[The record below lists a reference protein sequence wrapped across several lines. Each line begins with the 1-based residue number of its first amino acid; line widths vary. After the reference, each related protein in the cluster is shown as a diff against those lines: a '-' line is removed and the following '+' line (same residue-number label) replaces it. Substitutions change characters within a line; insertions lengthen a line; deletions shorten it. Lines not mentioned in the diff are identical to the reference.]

1 MSSTATGPLEPGDE
15 RGGGDGGV
23 VQVAGAA
30 VAASGGVM
38 ARRPRARV
46 GNGLARKHEVDGVR
60 GAVDGGACRLP
71 GPGADERH
79 RVVGEVA
86 RHGPDRSRIPAPAQ
100 RRVCEDVRDD
110 PALPRILR
118 QARGLPLVPRRG
130 EVRRELRVMNL
141 QQGVVGV
148 RFGVDD
154 PGVQGLADGR
164 DAGGNL
170 GRRGANAYPDL
181 RFRLVE

>member
-1 MSSTATGPLEPGDE
+1 
-15 RGGGDGGV
+15 
-23 VQVAGAA
+23 
-30 VAASGGVM
+30 
-38 ARRPRARV
+38 
-46 GNGLARKHEVDGVR
+46 
-60 GAVDGGACRLP
+60 
-71 GPGADERH
+71 
-79 RVVGEVA
+79 
-86 RHGPDRSRIPAPAQ
+86 
-100 RRVCEDVRDD
+100 
-110 PALPRILR
+110 
-118 QARGLPLVPRRG
+118 
-130 EVRRELRVMNL
+130 MNL